1 MGSFGTENF
10 RSLIFF
16 IFWLF
21 TEFSRLRDRG
31 VVRHLASERHARR
44 SICRSS
50 ATRLL
55 QQARRTAS
63 HAGRP
68 CAGFGNLVEAPAL
81 RIVDLARPLG
91 YHDGFRRLASVRLIG
106 PQGSGE
112 ARLAVQHFT
121 QRVGTSTTHH
131 VVLPNPRRRLQGRAL
146 TRLTMSRRF
155 GRTKRE
161 EVDAMQVKETV
172 AYVLNHEFQ
181 ISVPASDLDAKA
193 DARLVDLKDKVR
205 LNGFRPGKVPV
216 SHLKKVYG
224 RSVMAETVEQ
234 TIRDTNSQ
242 IFSERGFRLATEPKV
257 TMPTEEKAVEDILT
271 GKSDLT
277 YTVAIEVVPAIQLA
291 DFKSFSVEKPVADV
305 TDADVDEAIKRIA
318 DQNRGYTAKAE
329 GAKAETG
336 DRVTISFKGTIDGT
350 PFDGGTGENI
360 QVVIGAGQF
369 IPGFEEQ
376 LVGIAAGET
385 RNLKVS
391 FPKNYMSEKLAG
403 QPAEFETTATA
414 IEAPQG
420 VEINDE
426 FAKTLG
432 LESLDKLKQAARER
446 LTAEYAGATRQRV
459 KRTLLDRLDEAH
471 QFEAPPTLIDEE
483 FNLMWNSIKAEMESG
498 GKTFADENTT
508 EEASQEEYRKIA
520 DRRVR
525 LGLVLSEIG
534 EKNKITVTDDEV
546 SRAVIERARQ
556 MPGREKE
563 VWDYYRSNANALAQ
577 LRAPIYEDKV
587 VDFILE
593 LANVTEKK
601 VTREDLFK
609 DDEAEKSAA

>member
-1 MGSFGTENF
+1 
-10 RSLIFF
+10 
-16 IFWLF
+16 
-21 TEFSRLRDRG
+21 
-31 VVRHLASERHARR
+31 
-44 SICRSS
+44 
-50 ATRLL
+50 
-55 QQARRTAS
+55 
-63 HAGRP
+63 
-68 CAGFGNLVEAPAL
+68 
-81 RIVDLARPLG
+81 
-91 YHDGFRRLASVRLIG
+91 
-106 PQGSGE
+106 
-112 ARLAVQHFT
+112 
-121 QRVGTSTTHH
+121 
-131 VVLPNPRRRLQGRAL
+131 
-146 TRLTMSRRF
+146 
-155 GRTKRE
+155 
-161 EVDAMQVKETV
+161 MQVTETL
-172 AYVLNHEFQ
+172 AEGLKHEFQ

-193 DARLVDLKDKVR
+193 DVRLVELKDKVR

-224 RSVMAETVEQ
+224 RSVMAETIDQ

-242 IFSERGFRLATEPKV
+242 IFTERGFRLATEPKV
-257 TMPTEEKAVEDILT
+257 TMPTEQKAVEDILT

-277 YTVAIEVVPAIQLA
+277 YTVSIEVVPTIALA
-291 DFKSFSVEKPVADV
+291 DFKSFTVEKPVVEV

-318 DQNRGYTAKAE
+318 DQNRSFSAKGDDAKAE
-329 GAKAETG
+329 NG

-350 PFDGGTGENI
+350 PFEGGTGENI
-360 QVVIGAGQF
+360 QVTIGSNTF

-376 LVGIAAGET
+376 LLGIAAAET
-385 RNLKVS
+385 RVLKVS
-391 FPKNYMSEKLAG
+391 FPKNYASEKLAG
-403 QPAEFETTATA
+403 QPAEFETTATL
-414 IEAPQG
+414 IEAPQ
-420 VEINDE
+420 ETAINDE

-432 LESLDKLKQAARER
+432 LESLDKLKDAARER
-446 LTAEYAGATRQRV
+446 LVAEFAGATRQRV
-459 KRTLLDRLDEAH
+459 KRMLLDRLDESH
-471 QFEAPPTLIDEE
+471 RFEAPPSLVEEE

-498 GKTFADENTT
+498 GKTFADEDTT
-508 EEASQEEYRKIA
+508 EEAAREEYHKIA

-563 VWDYYRSNANALAQ
+563 VWDYYRNNNNALAQ

-601 VTREDLFK
+601 VTREDLYK

>member
-1 MGSFGTENF
+1 MFAPF
-10 RSLIFF
+10 RPDES
-16 IFWLF
+16 
-21 TEFSRLRDRG
+21 G
-31 VVRHLASERHARR
+31 KK
-44 SICRSS
+44 
-50 ATRLL
+50 
-55 QQARRTAS
+55 
-63 HAGRP
+63 
-68 CAGFGNLVEAPAL
+68 
-81 RIVDLARPLG
+81 
-91 YHDGFRRLASVRLIG
+91 IG
-106 PQGSGE
+106 
-112 ARLAVQHFT
+112 
-121 QRVGTSTTHH
+121 
-131 VVLPNPRRRLQGRAL
+131 
-146 TRLTMSRRF
+146 
-155 GRTKRE
+155 
-161 EVDAMQVKETV
+161 AMQVTETL
-172 AYVLNHEFQ
+172 AEGLKHEFQ

-242 IFSERGFRLATEPKV
+242 IFTERGFRLATEPKI

-277 YTVAIEVVPAIQLA
+277 YTVSIEVVPAIQLA
-291 DFKSFSVEKPVADV
+291 DFKSFIVEKPVAEV

-318 DQNRGYTAKAE
+318 DQNRAFAAKGE

-336 DRVTISFKGTIDGT
+336 DRVTISFKGTINGT

-360 QVVIGAGQF
+360 EVTLGSNTF

-376 LVGIAAGET
+376 LLGIAAGET
-385 RNLKVS
+385 RILKVS
-391 FPKNYMSEKLAG
+391 FPKNYASEKLAG
-403 QPAEFETTATA
+403 QPAEFETTATL
-414 IEAPQG
+414 IEAPQAT
-420 VEINDE
+420 EINDE
-426 FAKTLG
+426 FAKALG
-432 LESLDKLKQAARER
+432 LESLGKLKEAARER
-446 LTAEYAGATRQRV
+446 LAAEFAGATRQRV
-459 KRTLLDRLDEAH
+459 KRLLLDRLDESH
-471 QFEAPPTLIDEE
+471 RFEAPPSLVEEE

-498 GKTFADENTT
+498 GKTFADEDTT
-508 EEASQEEYRKIA
+508 EEAAKEEYHKIA

-563 VWDYYRSNANALAQ
+563 VWDYYRNNANALAQ

-601 VTREDLFK
+601 VTREDLYK
-609 DDEAEKSAA
+609 DDEAQQSAA